1 MTQINYSTKH
11 IKNKHLT
18 IKERAQIELLVKQ
31 GTKKTEIAKIIGI
44 SRSTLYNEL
53 NKGTVEQM
61 DTNLKIHKEY
71 FAETGQAIYEQ
82 NRKNSCNPYKFAK
95 AFDFIKYSEKEI
107 LEKKY
112 SPDVVC
118 GIAKKEGK
126 FKEMVSTKTLY
137 NYIDAGLMKVKNID
151 LNLKVKMSNKSRK
164 RRKNRRIMGES
175 IEKRPQKVNE
185 RNEFGHWE
193 IDTVV
198 GTKKRSAVLLTLAER
213 VTRQLITVKIPSR
226 SSQAVSE
233 AMEKIISQFGDKA
246 DKIFKSITADNGSEF
261 ATLTD
266 TISFADVYFTHPYSS
281 FERGTNEKQNSLLR
295 RFFPK
300 NKSLENI
307 SDQAIKAAQDWINTF
322 PRKIFDYSCSNDL
335 FQRFLNSF

>member
-1 MTQINYSTKH
+1 MTQTNYSTKH

-31 GTKKTEIAKIIGI
+31 GTKKSEIARIIGI

-53 NKGTVEQM
+53 NRGTVEQM
-61 DTNLKIHKEY
+61 DTHLKIHKEY

-82 NRKNSCNPYKFAK
+82 NRKNSRNPYKFIK
-95 AFDFIKYSEKEI
+95 AFEFIKYSEKEI

-185 RNEFGHWE
+185 RTEFGHWE

-198 GTKKRSAVLLTLAER
+198 GTKNRSAVLLTLAER

-335 FQRFLNSF
+335 FQRFVNSF

>member
-1 MTQINYSTKH
+1 MTQTNYSTKH

-18 IKERAQIELLVKQ
+18 IKERAQIELLIKQ
-31 GTKKTEIAKIIGI
+31 GTKKSEIARIIGI

-53 NKGTVEQM
+53 NRGTVEQM
-61 DTNLKIHKEY
+61 DTHLKIHKEY

-82 NRKNSCNPYKFAK
+82 NRKNSCNPYKFIK

-118 GIAKKEGK
+118 GLAKKEGR
-126 FKEMVSTKTLY
+126 FNEMVSTKTLY

-151 LNLKVKMSNKSRK
+151 LTLKVKMSNKSRR

-233 AMEKIISQFGDKA
+233 AMKKIISQFGDKA

-307 SDQAIKAAQDWINTF
+307 SYQAIKAAQDWINTF
-322 PRKIFDYSCSNDL
+322 PRKIFDYYCSNDL
-335 FQRFLNSF
+335 FLRFVNSF